1 MRADQCAPPY
11 GADGGAKQDVAGQ
24 GLLDAALSYAA
35 AGLPVFPCVPRDKN
49 PVTKRGFYDATT
61 NPATIRRYWSRADR
75 NIGIPTGLIS
85 GFWVL
90 DVDPGGEEHRRWLEA
105 DHGALPRTCA
115 VLTGRGG
122 CHLWF
127 KYTEAIQSSASRVA
141 PGIDVRG
148 DGGYVVVPPSV
159 HENGRAYHFIDPE
172 CALTTAPEWLVA
184 LTRRKPTRTIRERA
198 VASIRV
204 PPGTFWSGAYGKAA
218 LDAEIA
224 ALAATV
230 PGTRNHSLNRAAFV
244 LFQLV
249 AGGELDGDAVEQGL
263 VAACQSNGLVR
274 DDGARSVLATIRSGA
289 RAGMQYPRSR
299 FGRLT

>member
-1 MRADQCAPPY
+1 
-11 GADGGAKQDVAGQ
+11 
-24 GLLDAALSYAA
+24 
-35 AGLPVFPCVPRDKN
+35 LPVFPCQPRTKE
-49 PVTKRGFYDATT
+49 PVTRHGFYDATT
-61 NPATIRRYWSRADR
+61 NPETIRRFWRVTNR
-75 NIGIPTGLIS
+75 NIAIPTGLIS

-90 DVDPGGEEHRRWLEA
+90 DVDLGGEEHRRRLEA
-105 DHGALPRTCA
+105 DHGALPPTCA

-127 KYTEAIQSSASRVA
+127 QYTEAIQCSAGRVA

-172 CALTTAPEWLVA
+172 CALTIAPEWLVA
-184 LTRRKPTRTIRERA
+184 LTRRKPTRTISECA
-198 VASIRV
+198 VAGIKV
-204 PPGTFWSGAYGKAA
+204 PRRAFSSGAYGKAA

-224 ALAATV
+224 ALAATM
-230 PGTRNHSLNRAAFV
+230 PGTRNHALNRAAFV

-249 AGGELDGDAVEQGL
+249 AGGELAGDAVEQRL
-263 VAACQSNGLVR
+263 VAASQTNGLVR
-274 DDGARSVLATIRSGA
+274 DDGARSVMATIRSGA

-299 FGRLT
+299 FGRLA